1 MGGAGV
7 LNLQLIVLFSSGSTP
22 YVAVSTYVL
31 TLLQSLTKLQIHHN
45 LSLFWK
51 VNPFFLISA
60 GVTVIWWQILWR
72 IISLVQSINQRL
84 Y

>member
-7 LNLQLIVLFSSGSTP
+7 LNLQLILLFSSGSTP

-45 LSLFWK
+45 LSLFLPPWECHLP
-51 VNPFFLISA
+51 PFPF
-60 GVTVIWWQILWR
+60 
-72 IISLVQSINQRL
+72 
-84 Y
+84 